1 MARPLGPKEQQ
12 IMDFLHERVFDP
24 ILAST
29 TASAP
34 LKQGIRLTII
44 RMMERDAVGA
54 ALKGTERSIGFAARM
69 RNEGF
74 ERFEEALED
83 CRVRFGDQV
92 LEAAIMTSNALGTRD
107 LHTPLQRKPS
117 DLVMP
122 DFMRIGG

>member
-1 MARPLGPKEQQ
+1 MARPLGPKERQ
-12 IMDFLHERVFDP
+12 IMEFLHERVFDP

-44 RMMERDAVGA
+44 RMMERDAIGMVDYFWA
-54 ALKGTERSIGFAARM
+54 ALKGIERSIGFAARK

-83 CRVRFGDQV
+83 FRVRFGDQF
-92 LEAAIMTSNALGTRD
+92 LRQ
-107 LHTPLQRKPS
+107 P
-117 DLVMP
+117 
-122 DFMRIGG
+122 